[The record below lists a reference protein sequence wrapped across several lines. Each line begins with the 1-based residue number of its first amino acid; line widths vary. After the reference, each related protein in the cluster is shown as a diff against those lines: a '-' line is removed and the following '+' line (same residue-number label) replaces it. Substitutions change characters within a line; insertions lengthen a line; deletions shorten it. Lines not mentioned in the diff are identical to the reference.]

1 MQVLPYYPP
10 MMYNCVP
17 HPVHDHQAV
26 DVKLDNKD
34 LWMKFH
40 NHTNEMIITKL
51 GRRMFP
57 SVQVTVEGLDRRMH
71 YCVMMEIV
79 PSSRRRHKYVG
90 CESTSGSVCDG
101 ESKVRGWTSA
111 GAAEPQ
117 PPTHKRIYIHP
128 DSPATGSH
136 WMNQPINFIKLKLTN
151 NVVDHHN
158 NVVLCSMHKYIP
170 KIWIILSSPNENMMN
185 LFSQPSL
192 TFTFPETEFIA
203 VTAYQN
209 ESITKLKID
218 HNPFAKGFRET
229 GKSCKRKLEN
239 SKNLQD
245 EEDNSCD
252 EQSCRSSTSG
262 DSGVCSNEG
271 SSPPPMIQEEL
282 QSKFYR
288 PWLDAP

>member
-1 MQVLPYYPP
+1 
-10 MMYNCVP
+10 
-17 HPVHDHQAV
+17 HDHQAIN
-26 DVKLDNKD
+26 VKLDNQD

-40 NHTNEMIITKL
+40 FHTNEMIITKL

-57 SVQVTVEGLDRRMH
+57 SLQVSVHGLDSRLH
-71 YCVMMEIV
+71 YCVMMEIA
-79 PSSRRRHKYVG
+79 PSSEYRHKYVG
-90 CESTSGSVCDG
+90 CESISGSVCDA
-101 ESKVRGWTSA
+101 ESKVRDWSSA
-111 GAAEPQ
+111 GSAEPQ
-117 PPTHKRIYIHP
+117 PPIHKRIYIHP

-136 WMNQPINFIKLKLTN
+136 WMNQPINFTKLKLTN

-185 LFSQPSL
+185 LLSQPSL
-192 TFTFPETEFIA
+192 TFCFPETEFIA

-218 HNPFAKGFRET
+218 YNPFAKGFRET
-229 GKSCKRKLEN
+229 GKSWKRKLEN
-239 SKNLQD
+239 FKSLQE

-252 EQSCRSSTSG
+252 DHSYRSYTSG
-262 DSGVCSNEG
+262 DSGGSTNEG
-271 SSPPPMIQEEL
+271 SSPSPMIQEEL

-288 PWLDAP
+288 PWLSTP